1 MREVDGLVLRITR
14 KPIRNMYLR
23 IKPPNGD
30 IEISAPLRMSDQRI
44 AEFTRERYDW
54 IIRQRQRVIEA
65 RDRSLSAL
73 QAASA
78 TSATPESSQ
87 EGAAY
92 LHQLAPADSSQS
104 GQRAQSEQTG
114 LSQPYLP
121 QPQLQPSQPQPT
133 RQQPQLPQ
141 PQRVAAEPIWT
152 AERKAQAAAAI
163 NAALPALLER
173 WTPVIG
179 RAPTHVTLR
188 LMSSRWGSC
197 TPRTGRIRLN
207 LQLGLMEPRFLEY
220 VLVHEMTHLWAA
232 GHGIEF
238 QRRMDAYLPG
248 WRRLRRELNRQV
260 VL

>member
-1 MREVDGLVLRITR
+1 
-14 KPIRNMYLR
+14 MYLR